1 MENVTGGI
9 CLLFES
15 AFISEN
21 NIVSITKEMEEK
33 EIVQD
38 GQYSISAVL
47 SDYPMIFISAVVYVG
62 IVDDPAQEISYAFPF
77 QRPSPYWKKLLEK
90 LPLYICEWHHV

>member
-9 CLLFES
+9 CLLSES
-15 AFISEN
+15 VFISEN
-21 NIVSITKEMEEK
+21 NIVSITKELEEK

-47 SDYPMIFISAVVYVG
+47 SDYPIIFISDAAYVG
-62 IVDDPAQEISYAFPF
+62 MIDAPAQEISCAFPF